1 MFQWVRVVLLFS
13 FLWRDSIDSLSINKH
28 PLIAGTFIFTSD
40 CLDDVL
46 GVDMPY
52 FEDVV
57 NQFHS
62 ARPQLSRSD
71 KSYTKLAFLYFRW
84 ICSSKSYEK
93 RNDFDLNTVKFPFV
107 DSDVPRPTSE
117 RFYIFKLI
125 WFAEVSWS
133 TSVIVIDQ
141 DCLTYPSYRYH
152 KLWKDFFSKR
162 YRRHIGSFSK
172 FRVGLRAPLQG
183 LVGAGV
189 VLYCGVVTTFVGKEI
204 LWLEL
209 ASLISSGWFV
219 IFWFC
224 SLLELHADWSRISVT
239 GPT

>member
-13 FLWRDSIDSLSINKH
+13 FLWRDSIDSLSVKH
-28 PLIAGTFIFTSD
+28 SLIAGTFIFTSD

-62 ARPQLSRSD
+62 ARPQLRSD
-71 KSYTKLAFLYFRW
+71 KSDTELTFLCFRW

-93 RNDFDLNTVKFPFV
+93 RNDSDLNTVKFPFV

-117 RFYIFKLI
+117 RFYISQLI

-141 DCLTYPSYRYH
+141 DC
-152 KLWKDFFSKR
+152 FFKTLSPT
-162 YRRHIGSFSK
+162 H
-172 FRVGLRAPLQG
+172 
-183 LVGAGV
+183 
-189 VLYCGVVTTFVGKEI
+189 
-204 LWLEL
+204 
-209 ASLISSGWFV
+209 WFV
-219 IFWFC
+219 F
-224 SLLELHADWSRISVT
+224 
-239 GPT
+239 